1 MSKNDAKTRIIRY
14 LTKSDIT
21 LTGEEETILAR
32 WEHIDFLSRQGTEY
46 ADILLKHTLKFSVSK
61 FTTNSD
67 ISNSQEVFGRSR
79 QLNKR
84 YLAHLHLEDLQQD
97 LKRIRGE
104 MFKVDEKTKTMWP
117 LDAKEIAALAKMH
130 EAYTRQINSLPDDIH
145 PADVPKPVII
155 YKLVGIDGNAISQ
168 PLIMDIDKAMLLADK
183 FINGLP
189 IAEQLPIDDED

>member
-21 LTGEEETILAR
+21 LNGEEEAILMR
-32 WEHIDFLSRQGTEY
+32 WEHIDLLQRQGHEY

-67 ISNSQEVFGRSR
+67 ITNAQEVFGRSR

-97 LKRIRGE
+97 LKRIRSS
-104 MFKVDEKTKTMWP
+104 MFKVDEETKTLYP

-130 EAYTRQINSLPDDIH
+130 EAYTRQINCLPDDVH
-145 PADVPKPVII
+145 AADVPKPVII
-155 YKLVGIDGNAISQ
+155 YKLVGIDGNPISN
-168 PLIMDIDKAMLLADK
+168 PLIMEINQAMLLADK

-189 IAEQLPIDDED
+189 IAEEIPDNDE